1 MNIQG
6 KVIMITG
13 GASGL
18 GAATATHL
26 VAHGAKVI
34 LVDMNQEQGQALQQQ
49 LGSQSEFVQLDV
61 TDEQAVESFF
71 AHVESTY
78 GQLNGLINCAGIAPS
93 AKVLG
98 RNGCLLY
105 TSPSPRD

>member
-6 KVIMITG
+6 KVIVITG

-26 VAHGAKVI
+26 VEHGAKVI

-61 TDEQAVESFF
+61 TDEQTVEAFF
-71 AHVESTY
+71 AHVE
-78 GQLNGLINCAGIAPS
+78 
-93 AKVLG
+93 
-98 RNGCLLY
+98 
-105 TSPSPRD
+105 

>member
-6 KVIMITG
+6 KVIVITG

-26 VAHGAKVI
+26 VEHGAKVI

-61 TDEQAVESFF
+61 TIKIQLKLSSLMLK
-71 AHVESTY
+71 AHMA
-78 GQLNGLINCAGIAPS
+78 N
-93 AKVLG
+93 
-98 RNGCLLY
+98 
-105 TSPSPRD
+105 